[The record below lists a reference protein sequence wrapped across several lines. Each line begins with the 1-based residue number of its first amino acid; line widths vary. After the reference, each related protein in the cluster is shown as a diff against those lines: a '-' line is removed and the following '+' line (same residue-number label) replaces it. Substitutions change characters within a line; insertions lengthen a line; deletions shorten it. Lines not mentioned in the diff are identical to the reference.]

1 MPISDHNNNILIQT
15 LSAAAMFLFSFLFIT
30 DRQKPQTNFAQQKQV
45 PTATIIDPF
54 PYVPP
59 KIPYSRAYITMLVGD
74 SMVASLGPNANLLR
88 QHLIEYYPEHEF
100 VNYNYGFGS
109 TNIETLPER
118 LMKDTLF
125 KEQNFPSILSQGFDL
140 IIIESFAYN
149 PLSKLS
155 EGEDV
160 SRHIQILDE
169 SIRQIIQTRPQSTVC
184 IMATIAPNKTY
195 YAKGIYK
202 LSAEERLKWVQERI
216 SYFEAVTK
224 YAEEKEIPLIN
235 VYEKSLNAAG
245 DGDLKY
251 INPDDYIHPSAQGID
266 LISKTIAEFIFN
278 NKLFP
283 Q

>member
-1 MPISDHNNNILIQT
+1 MPVFYHNKYFFIQILSALAVFLILI
-15 LSAAAMFLFSFLFIT
+15 SFFST
-30 DRQKPQTNFAQQKQV
+30 QEKPHTNFTQQKQA
-45 PTATIIDPF
+45 PTPTVIDPF
-54 PYVPP
+54 PYIPP
-59 KIPYSRAYITMLVGD
+59 KIPYSRAYKTMLVGD

-88 QHLIEYYPEHEF
+88 QHLIEYYPDHEF

-118 LMKDTLF
+118 LTKDTLY
-125 KEQNFPSILSQGFDL
+125 KEQSFPSILSQGFDL

-155 EGEDV
+155 KGEDV

-169 SIRQIIQTRPQSTVC
+169 SIRQIIQTHPESTVC
-184 IMATIAPNKTY
+184 IMTTIAPNKTY

-202 LSAEERLKWVQERI
+202 LSQEERLQWVEERI
-216 SYFEAVTK
+216 SYFEAVIK

-235 VYEKSLNAAG
+235 VYEKSLNATG

-278 NKLFP
+278 EKLFP